1 MTVEKT
7 GKVYLVGA
15 GPGDPGLLTLKAKA
29 CLSRADVIIYDN
41 LANRIFLK
49 YADSDAELI
58 YVGKKGGHHTM
69 RQKDINSLIVDRARN
84 GHFVVR
90 LKGGDPFIFGRG
102 GEEALE
108 LIEAGIDFEIVP
120 GITSAIAVPA
130 YAGIPLTHRNYT
142 STVAFITGHEDPQK
156 EKSDIAWDKL
166 ATGAGTLVFLMGVA
180 NLPRIV
186 EKLMEHGRAPDTP
199 VAVIRSGTV
208 PEQKTIKGTLKDIV
222 RLSRESGM
230 SPPAIIVVGDVIH
243 LREKLNWFER
253 RPLFEKRI
261 VVTRAREQA
270 SGFLSELSELG
281 AECIEFPTIE
291 VVPPENWDA
300 LDHAIKT
307 IDRFNWL
314 LFTSVNGVHYFLK
327 RLETLGKDVRDL
339 KGINIGTIGP
349 KTAEIWRALGIKPDL
364 IPEEYRAESLV
375 ESFKELGFKKT
386 NILLPRAES
395 AREVLP
401 EELRKMGAQVEV
413 VPAYRTVRPDNNTAN
428 VRKMLEHGTID
439 MVTFTSSSTVNNFV
453 EMFKTDVRELRK
465 WMTAVAVA
473 CIGPITAET
482 AQKYGFTVSLT
493 PSEYTIESLTDSIVQ
508 YFSSH

>member
-1 MTVEKT
+1 MKGEKT

-15 GPGDPGLLTLKAKA
+15 GPGDPGLLTLKAKE

-58 YVGKKGGHHTM
+58 YVGKKGGNHTM
-69 RQKDINSLIVDRARN
+69 LQKDINSLIVDKART

-108 LIEAGIDFEIVP
+108 LIEAGIDFEVVP

-142 STVAFITGHEDPQK
+142 STVAFVTGHEDPQK

-186 EKLMEHGRAPDTP
+186 ERLMEHGRAPDTP

-208 PEQKTIKGTLKDIV
+208 PEQKTIKGTLKDIA
-222 RLSRESGM
+222 RLSRESGIT
-230 SPPAIIVVGDVIH
+230 PPAIIVVGDVIH

-270 SGFLSELSELG
+270 SGFLSDLAGLG

-300 LDHAIKT
+300 IDHAIKT

-327 RLETLGKDVRDL
+327 RLEALGKDVRDL

-349 KTAEIWRALGIKPDL
+349 KTAEIWRGLGIKPDL
-364 IPEEYRAESLV
+364 IPGEYRAESVV
-375 ESFKELGFKKT
+375 ESFKGLGVKGTK
-386 NILLPRAES
+386 ILLPRAAS

-401 EELRKMGAQVEV
+401 EELQKMGAHVEV
-413 VPAYRTVRPDNNTAN
+413 VPAYRTVRPDNNTAK
-428 VRKMLEHGTID
+428 VRKMLEHGGID

-473 CIGPITAET
+473 CIGPITADT
-482 AQKYGFTVSLT
+482 AQKHGFTVSLT
-493 PSEYTIESLTDSIVQ
+493 PPEYTIESLTDSIVQ